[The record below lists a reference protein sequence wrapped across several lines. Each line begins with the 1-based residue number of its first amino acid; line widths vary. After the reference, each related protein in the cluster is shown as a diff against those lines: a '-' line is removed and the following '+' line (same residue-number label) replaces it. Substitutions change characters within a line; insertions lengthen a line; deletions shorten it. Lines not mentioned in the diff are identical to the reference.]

1 MEKFNTV
8 NLEAKDSLGKKALNR
23 NLEYDLYVGLDV
35 HKASIA
41 VAVAQSG
48 REPARFRSEV
58 TNCRK
63 SVKDLA
69 TRLQK
74 DYSTRR
80 ILFCYEAGP
89 CGYVLYHQ
97 LQELQFECVV
107 IAPSLIPRKA
117 GDRIKTDRRDAVKL
131 ATSLR
136 SGDLTS
142 VEVPQEDQE
151 SMRDLTRARNDMK
164 SQERAARQQLNA
176 FVLRH
181 GFHWPANKQRWNQRH
196 YNWLES
202 LVFKHPWQQIVLQEY
217 IDAAKGA
224 TARVEEITKQMMKAL
239 TEWSLAPVVDSLL
252 ALRGVN
258 KITAMILL
266 SELGDLRRFKNPAK
280 LMSYLGLVPIEH
292 SSGGSRRQRG
302 ITRTGNTHARR
313 TLIESAWCYRFPAR
327 KTMYLKRKMVN
338 SSEQSKTIAWN
349 AQKRLCARYRTLVE
363 SGKNTKVACVAV
375 ARELVGYVWD
385 IVCREMPGVA
395 A

>member
-1 MEKFNTV
+1 M
-8 NLEAKDSLGKKALNR
+8 
-23 NLEYDLYVGLDV
+23 
-35 HKASIA
+35 
-41 VAVAQSG
+41 
-48 REPARFRSEV
+48 
-58 TNCRK
+58 
-63 SVKDLA
+63 
-69 TRLQK
+69 
-74 DYSTRR
+74 
-80 ILFCYEAGP
+80 
-89 CGYVLYHQ
+89 
-97 LQELQFECVV
+97 
-107 IAPSLIPRKA
+107 
-117 GDRIKTDRRDAVKL
+117 
-131 ATSLR
+131 
-136 SGDLTS
+136 
-142 VEVPQEDQE
+142 
-151 SMRDLTRARNDMK
+151 
-164 SQERAARQQLNA
+164 
-176 FVLRH
+176 
-181 GFHWPANKQRWNQRH
+181 
-196 YNWLES
+196 
-202 LVFKHPWQQIVLQEY
+202 
-217 IDAAKGA
+217 
-224 TARVEEITKQMMKAL
+224 RVEEITKQMMKAL

-327 KTMYLKRKMVN
+327 KTRYLKRKMVN